1 MKKIIILL
9 DLVSANVGAISQA
22 QYEVTTDAK
31 HPEVKIFRGIVNK
44 YLIENE
50 NTFTWMRSAKVGYK
64 PDTATVNAFER
75 NKGKVQFIVFG
86 GTWCE
91 DTQNIL
97 PKFFALQEK
106 SGVPDNTISFFGVN
120 REKKTL
126 ASIAEAFNI
135 KNVPTIIIMK
145 DGIEKGRVVEYG
157 KTGNWDKELAQILNT
172 L

>member
-1 MKKIIILL
+1 MKKIFFITSFFITNS
-9 DLVSANVGAISQA
+9 VAFAQA
-22 QYEVTTDAK
+22 QYEITPDPK

-50 NTFTWMRSAKVGYK
+50 PTFNWMKSAKVGYK
-64 PDTATVNAFER
+64 PDTATINAFER
-75 NKGKVQFIVFG
+75 SKGKVQFVVFG

-91 DTQNIL
+91 DTQNIV
-97 PKFFALQEK
+97 PKFFSLQEK
-106 SGVPDNTISFFGVN
+106 SGVPDNAISFFGVD
-120 REKKTL
+120 REKKSL

-145 DGIEKGRVVEYG
+145 DGIEKGRVIEYG
-157 KTGNWDKELAQILNT
+157 KTGNWDKELAEILNK

>member
-1 MKKIIILL
+1 MKLIISSFSFLL
-9 DLVSANVGAISQA
+9 MSTFSFAQA
-22 QYEVTTDAK
+22 QYEVTLDAK
-31 HPEVKIFRGIVNK
+31 HPEVKIVRGIVNK

-50 NTFTWMRSAKVGYK
+50 PTFNWMKSAKVGYK
-64 PDTATVNAFER
+64 PDTATINAFER
-75 NKGKVQFIVFG
+75 NKSKVQYVIFG

-91 DTQNIL
+91 DTQSIL

-106 SGVPDNTISFFGVN
+106 SGVPDNAISFFGVN
-120 REKKTL
+120 RDKKSL
-126 ASIAEAFNI
+126 ASITEAFNI

-145 DGIEKGRVVEYG
+145 DGVEKGRVVEYG

>member
-1 MKKIIILL
+1 MKKIVLIVGLFII
-9 DLVSANVGAISQA
+9 SIGAFAQA
-22 QYEVTTDAK
+22 QYEVTPDPN
-31 HPEVKIFRGIVNK
+31 HPQVKIFRGIVNK

-50 NTFTWMRSAKVGYK
+50 PTFTWMRSAKVGYK

-75 NKGKVQFIVFG
+75 NKSKVQFVVFG

-106 SGVPDNTISFFGVN
+106 SGVPDNVISFFGVN
-120 REKKTL
+120 RDKKSL
-126 ASIAEAFNI
+126 ASIAEAFNV

-145 DGIEKGRVVEYG
+145 DGVEKGRVVEYG
-157 KTGNWDKELAQILNT
+157 KTGNWDKELAQILNQ

>member
-1 MKKIIILL
+1 MKKIVVIAVLFVLNIG
-9 DLVSANVGAISQA
+9 VFAQA
-22 QYEVTTDAK
+22 QYEITTDPK

-50 NTFTWMRSAKVGYK
+50 STFTWMKSAKVGYK
-64 PDTATVNAFER
+64 PDTAIINAFER
-75 NKGKVQFIVFG
+75 NKSKVQFVVFG

-91 DTQNIL
+91 DTQSIL

-106 SGVPDNTISFFGVN
+106 SGVPDNAISFFGVN
-120 REKKTL
+120 RDKKSL
-126 ASIAEAFNI
+126 ASIAEAFNV

-145 DGIEKGRVVEYG
+145 DGVEKGRVVEYG

>member
-9 DLVSANVGAISQA
+9 ALVSANVGAISQA

-64 PDTATVNAFER
+64 PDTSTVNAFER
-75 NKGKVQFIVFG
+75 NKGNGLCYSVNEIV
-86 GTWCE
+86 
-91 DTQNIL
+91 
-97 PKFFALQEK
+97 
-106 SGVPDNTISFFGVN
+106 SFFGVN